1 MILSHF
7 PSVILSVILSGLF
20 SILVFPIIYVI
31 MSMAI
36 HSSVRSASI
45 EFKGKIKD
53 YCSTISLI
61 YILNF
66 VVLVLLS
73 IPLFGFLYGILE
85 FERTILIML
94 LLYSFSTGIVTLYN
108 QEISLN
114 YSYKK
119 YILVA
124 LANSLGNLGLSLL
137 LIFTVFRDNRLYLR
151 ADDPIAF
158 SERYSFGYFIRAV
171 FHISIPHILVQYTP
185 YFCACFSDI
194 FGKWDLYSPCIS
206 LTICSDIW
214 IGSGVVGSVRINFAP
229 G

>member
-1 MILSHF
+1 MSGKHF
-7 PSVILSVILSGLF
+7 LIKLAVQKKKHLGQEVQKIRYLETIVGGPSLCV
-20 SILVFPIIYVI
+20 
-31 MSMAI
+31 SMA
-36 HSSVRSASI
+36 
-45 EFKGKIKD
+45 
-53 YCSTISLI
+53 
-61 YILNF
+61 LN
-66 VVLVLLS
+66 
-73 IPLFGFLYGILE
+73 
-85 FERTILIML
+85 
-94 LLYSFSTGIVTLYN
+94 
-108 QEISLN
+108 
-114 YSYKK
+114 
-119 YILVA
+119 
-124 LANSLGNLGLSLL
+124 
-137 LIFTVFRDNRLYLR
+137 LR